1 MSSKRRTKAS
11 RSKASNNNPIKN
23 FLDRYVLT
31 SQTFPLVCVLAT
43 LGVMFVLIR
52 MKGLEQDYRF
62 SEISQKI
69 EIQRNENKEL
79 KAERARML
87 SIKNLRSFSNKYKLK
102 EPDDKH
108 LIIIP

>member
-1 MSSKRRTKAS
+1 LSSKRRSTKRKS
-11 RSKASNNNPIKN
+11 GDHPIKN
-23 FLDRYVLT
+23 FFNRYILT

-62 SEISQKI
+62 NDLAQKI
-69 EIQRNENKEL
+69 EIERNENKEL

-87 SIKNLRSFSNKYKLK
+87 SIKNLRSFSKKYKLK